1 MAPGVEDCTFS
12 FDIYPQNCN
21 ATCTKVMGV
30 RSVAFCYP
38 FSKKSFKISYC
49 LGLHASA
56 DTFQNFAA
64 SSKLAEKIE

>member
-1 MAPGVEDCTFS
+1 MLLVLKSWGLGVLPS
-12 FDIYPQNCN
+12 
-21 ATCTKVMGV
+21 ATL
-30 RSVAFCYP
+30 SV
-38 FSKKSFKISYC
+38 KKSFKISYC